1 VDAHTAL
8 ALQGLNGY
16 GFLREGIH
24 MNAFSAI
31 LTTIV
36 AALLIWGAV
45 TDVRTARIPN
55 KLVLAGLLL
64 APAVGLAQGGLAGL
78 GAALAAAGIALAI
91 GFAGFALGAI
101 GGGDAKFLMVGA
113 ALVGLPQMVPYLLAA
128 GALGGLLAI
137 GTIAWQRRGL
147 EATVM
152 TLDLAKSAAT
162 LGRKGYRGRVGDE
175 GRMAVPY
182 GVAIAAGALI
192 VQFTP
197 FAGWLSG

>member
-1 VDAHTAL
+1 MTLMIARVL
-8 ALQGLNGY
+8 MSL
-16 GFLREGIH
+16 
-24 MNAFSAI
+24 
-31 LTTIV
+31 V
-36 AALLIWGAV
+36 AVLLVWGAV

-55 KLVLAGLLL
+55 RLVLAGLVL
-64 APAVGLAQGGLAGL
+64 APLAALAHGGLAGL
-78 GAALAAAGIALAI
+78 AAALAAAGIALAI
-91 GFAGFALGAI
+91 GFAGFALGAV

-113 ALVGLPQMVPYLLAA
+113 ALVGLPQLVPYLLAA

-137 GTIAWQRRGL
+137 GTIVWQRRGI

-197 FAGWLSG
+197 FAAWVLG

>member
-1 VDAHTAL
+1 MTPIIAQVL
-8 ALQGLNGY
+8 
-16 GFLREGIH
+16 
-24 MNAFSAI
+24 M
-31 LTTIV
+31 TIV
-36 AALLIWGAV
+36 AALLVWGAV

-55 KLVLAGLLL
+55 RLVLAGLLL
-64 APAVGLAQGGLAGL
+64 APAAALAHGGVAGL
-78 GAALAAAGIALAI
+78 GAALAAAGIAFGI

-113 ALVGLPQMVPYLLAA
+113 ALVGLHQLVPFLLAA
-128 GALGGLLAI
+128 AAIGGLLAI
-137 GTIAWQRRGL
+137 GTIVWQRRGI

-152 TLDLAKSAAT
+152 TADLAKSMAT
-162 LGRKGYRGRVGDE
+162 LGRKGYRGRLGED

-197 FAGWLSG
+197 FAAWLTT

>member
-1 VDAHTAL
+1 MTLMIAR
-8 ALQGLNGY
+8 GL
-16 GFLREGIH
+16 
-24 MNAFSAI
+24 MAV
-31 LTTIV
+31 V

-45 TDVRTARIPN
+45 TDLRTARIPN

-64 APAVGLAQGGLAGL
+64 APAAALAHGGLAGL
-78 GAALAAAGIALAI
+78 GAALAAAGIAFGI
-91 GFAGFALGAI
+91 GLTGFALGAI

-113 ALVGLPQMVPYLLAA
+113 ALVGLNHLMPYLLAA
-128 GALGGLLAI
+128 AAIGGLLAV
-137 GTIAWQRRGL
+137 GTIVWQRRGI

-152 TLDLAKSAAT
+152 TADLAKSMAT
-162 LGRKGYRGRVGDE
+162 LGRKGYRGRLGDE
-175 GRMAVPY
+175 GRLAVPY

>member
-1 VDAHTAL
+1 MTLIIARVLMTL
-8 ALQGLNGY
+8 
-16 GFLREGIH
+16 
-24 MNAFSAI
+24 
-31 LTTIV
+31 V
-36 AALLIWGAV
+36 AALLVWGAV

-55 KLVLAGLLL
+55 KLVLAGLVL
-64 APAVGLAQGGLAGL
+64 AP
-78 GAALAAAGIALAI
+78 IALAI

-113 ALVGLPQMVPYLLAA
+113 ALVGLPQLVPYLLAA
-128 GALGGLLAI
+128 AALGGLLAI

-175 GRMAVPY
+175 GRLAVPY
-182 GVAIAAGALI
+182 GVAIAGGALI

-197 FAGWLSG
+197 FAEWILG